1 MGFRLTVNIASTKV
15 GNSVKKC
22 RFVGRNPDP
31 GARQQRPTE
40 FSKLGIY
47 VFQGASAINL
57 DAKGRMSIPAKHRDA
72 LTLQCEGRVT
82 LTKHPQGCLLFFPR
96 PVWEEHRK
104 QIAAWPMSARSWQR
118 IFLGNAV
125 DVELDSAGR
134 ILISPELRAAVGLEK
149 EVMML
154 GMGSHFEIWNAARLA
169 EDEAAA
175 VAGGMPDVL
184 SNFSF

>member
-1 MGFRLTVNIASTKV
+1 M
-15 GNSVKKC
+15 
-22 RFVGRNPDP
+22 
-31 GARQQRPTE
+31 
-40 FSKLGIY
+40 
-47 VFQGASAINL
+47 FQGASAINL

-72 LTLQCEGRVT
+72 LTLQCEGRMT
-82 LTKHPQGCLLFFPR
+82 LTKHPHGCLLFFPR

-104 QIAAWPMSARSWQR
+104 QIAAWPMSARAWQR

-134 ILISPELRAAVGLEK
+134 VLISPELRAAVGLEK

-154 GMGSHFEIWNAARLA
+154 GMGTHFEIWNAAKLA
-169 EDEAAA
+169 EDEAEA
-175 VAGGMPDVL
+175 VSGGMPDVL